1 MPGRKNHNLNLG
13 TQEATVLL
21 AEAQAWEQ
29 TGLEGSI
36 VAAKVMDSQDLNFG
50 YDAVSGKYT
59 DLVKA
64 GVIVPTKVERAASVR
79 ICGR

>member
-36 VAAKVMDSQDLNFG
+36 VAAKVMDS
-50 YDAVSGKYT
+50 
-59 DLVKA
+59 
-64 GVIVPTKVERAASVR
+64 
-79 ICGR
+79 